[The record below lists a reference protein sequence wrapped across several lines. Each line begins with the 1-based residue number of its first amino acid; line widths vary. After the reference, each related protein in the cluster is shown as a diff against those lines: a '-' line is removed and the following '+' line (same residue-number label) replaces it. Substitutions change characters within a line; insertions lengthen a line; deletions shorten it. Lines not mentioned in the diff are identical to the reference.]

1 MTFQFDENEI
11 RKADALL
18 HGKGAD
24 ALLHGGKKKEYKY
37 HETLDFLKKIKGEI
51 FATMFHKDG
60 TSETRE
66 IKNIVVERCSVL
78 IARVLIGEALPTGAT
93 FQDIYGQDTIE
104 KIRGITHLAMGL
116 GKPFESYDGG
126 SGKYLAES
134 GDDITD
140 VLNIQGLPQEWD
152 KSNPPGSTVLGG
164 RILEDGD
171 ALWANIDKSILVN
184 EIGRKKF
191 QKVQFLNTNFTVSAY
206 PTHIIELECEFGD
219 HEVVGGLMEMGL
231 FGGTVEPFDR
241 DYIAIAQI
249 QEYGDM
255 VNFRTFK
262 IWHKSS
268 TDRLQIRWRI
278 TIPLNDA
285 PMEPAD

>member
-1 MTFQFDENEI
+1 MDFELNDKHLKKI
-11 RKADALL
+11 DALL
-18 HGKGAD
+18 HGK
-24 ALLHGGKKKEYKY
+24 KTKKECHVYK
-37 HETLDFLKKIKGEI
+37 ESMDFLKNIKGEI
-51 FATMFHKDG
+51 FATMIHKDG
-60 TSETRE
+60 TTEE
-66 IKNIVVERCSVL
+66 MNVPNIIVERASVL
-78 IARVLIGEALPTGAT
+78 IARLLIGEALPTGAT
-93 FQDIYGQDTIE
+93 YQDIYGQNTIE
-104 KIRGITHLAMGL
+104 KVRGITHLAMGL
-116 GKPFESYDGG
+116 GKPFESYDSG

-134 GDDITD
+134 GDDISD

-191 QKVQFLNTNFTVSAY
+191 QKVQYLNTDFTVSAY
-206 PTHIIELECEFGD
+206 PTHIIELECEFGET
-219 HEVVGGLMEMGL
+219 EVVGGLMEMGL
-231 FGGTVEPFDR
+231 FGGTVEPYDR
-241 DYIAIAQI
+241 DYIPIAQL

-262 IWHKSS
+262 IWHKSV